1 MTVSVSR
8 FGSPPATGIE
18 YNCIEPD
25 FALMKYTLL
34 PSAENA
40 GELTFQPSGVN
51 CCGGRMSRV
60 TRLRIHSEVLDLL
73 VFLSTTRLANTST
86 RPSGDSVGAEWRSM

>member
-1 MTVSVSR
+1 
-8 FGSPPATGIE
+8 
-18 YNCIEPD
+18 
-25 FALMKYTLL
+25 
-34 PSAENA
+34 
-40 GELTFQPSGVN
+40 
-51 CCGGRMSRV
+51 MSRV